1 MNNINNF
8 TSPVNNKNESTSYSI
23 WDEVDSILWLK
34 KDDNV
39 LEKYLNNQ
47 NVVLCKRELSNLL
60 NSSNWLILKNWVS
73 EIISNLLT
81 NRPEY
86 SKIKLESSDENFLI
100 NLKQK
105 IELQSIWYKSTIDRL
120 EAEVVKIADLEIATN
135 PGWFSIKQKSESK
148 EKKANYKLYLTIP
161 VKEYSFV
168 SNLLDLSQKLAILWN
183 ETNDNISIK
192 VAYNMLWF
200 VTHSDS
206 IVVHFKNLD
215 NKTKIEKILSDWMSY
230 YSINEE
236 SRNLWRTK
244 FAADSKDTSYSNI
257 IATNIEN
264 WLKQHYWK
272 YDNKLLVDLAIKYA
286 IESGQKVPKINGITY

>member
-23 WDEVDSILWLK
+23 GDEVDSILGLK

-60 NSSNWLILKNWVS
+60 NSSNGLILKNGVS

-168 SNLLDLSQKLAILWN
+168 SNLLDLSQKLAILGN

-192 VAYNMLWF
+192 VAYNMLGF

-236 SRNLWRTK
+236 SRNLGRTK

-264 WLKQHYWK
+264 WLKQHYGK